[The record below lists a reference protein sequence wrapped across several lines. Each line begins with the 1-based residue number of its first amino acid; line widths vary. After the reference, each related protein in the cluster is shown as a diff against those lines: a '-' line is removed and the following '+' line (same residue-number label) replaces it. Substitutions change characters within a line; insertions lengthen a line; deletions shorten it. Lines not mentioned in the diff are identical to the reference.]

1 MILALSVGV
10 GSLTLLL
17 VFVVHLIRLSPDA

>member
-1 MILALSVGV
+1 MSLALSVGI
-10 GSLTLLL
+10 GCLTLLL